1 MSLFSSPKDKDI
13 FEKAIREMSDSMT
26 RVDAEKDLQ
35 KEIIEEVHEKTGIE
49 KKYVRKVAGIYHK
62 RNFPEFQTEV
72 QDVDSLYEECF

>member
-1 MSLFSSPKDKDI
+1 MSLFSSPKDKER
-13 FEKAIREMSDSMT
+13 FEKGIQELSDSMT

-35 KEIIEEVHEKTGIE
+35 KDIIDSVHEDTGIE
-49 KKYVRKVAGIYHK
+49 KKYIRKVATIYHK